1 MASVAPAPT
10 VFATEPFNP
19 EQAADAMRKAM
30 KGLGTD
36 EGTIINIM
44 MTHDNRQRREIEK
57 TFKTMFGKD
66 LKAELKSELSGR
78 FEDVTLALLEAP
90 RTFDAKELKGAI
102 KGAGTDE
109 TTLIEIL
116 CCRTNK
122 EIEEIKAEYKRLYQ
136 KDLEKDIQSDTSG
149 HFKRF
154 LTSQVTA
161 NRCSSTEVN
170 PSDALIDAQEL
181 VKAGVKKLGTDE
193 SVFNR
198 ILSLRSYNQ
207 LKEVFKAY
215 QMACGEDI
223 ETSIK
228 KETSGHLE
236 QSYLSVVKL
245 VRNTPAFYAEL
256 LYRSMKGAGTKDK
269 HLIRLVVSR
278 CEIDMGLIKEEF
290 ERNYGKTLA
299 SFIKGDTSG
308 DYKKILLG
316 LIGEA

>member
-1 MASVAPAPT
+1 MSCTVKPT
-10 VFATEPFNP
+10 VFAAEPFNP
-19 EQAADAMRKAM
+19 EQAADALRKAM

-36 EGTIINIM
+36 EGIIINIM

-66 LKAELKSELSGR
+66 LRAELKSELSGR

-90 RTFDAKELKGAI
+90 RTFDAKEIKSSI

-109 TTLIEIL
+109 TTLIEVL

-122 EIEEIKAEYKRLYQ
+122 EIEEIKAEYKRLFQ

-161 NRCSSTEVN
+161 NRSNTTEVN

-198 ILSLRSYNQ
+198 ILSLRSYSQ

-223 ETSIK
+223 EASIK

-236 QSYLSVVKL
+236 QAYLSVVKL

-256 LYRSMKGAGTKDK
+256 LYKSMKGAGTKDK

-308 DYKKILLG
+308 DYRKILLG